1 MFYKSVLHRW
11 LALALTIILFV
22 TSAPGAL
29 AMSGETND
37 SAMLMMSESQQA
49 DAQVGKVDAA
59 LFEQFASQKYL
70 TYIVKLK
77 EQVNVEAA
85 STLAAKYSAFSGETS
100 AKRKQ
105 TVRSFVLNSLMETAD
120 RAQSPLLDELEAGKR
135 SGTVQDFRAYYIVN
149 AVAVTST
156 QDVMERLSTRS
167 DVEAVT
173 PNHTYTLD
181 TLESPEEE
189 VQPRSLHTMND
200 MNAMNGTEGKPNVPW
215 NLRNINAPQ
224 VWEMGIDGTG
234 IVVANM
240 DSGVDWTHPTLQH
253 KWRGYNAQGELD
265 KPELHWYDATLEQK
279 KLPHD
284 GNGHGTHVMGTMVGS
299 EVDGKNPIGVASQ
312 AKWIAVRIFDSAG
325 SATDAGILAAGE
337 WLMAPTDKNGRSYPE
352 LAPDIVNNSWGN
364 VQAGKNEFF
373 QDIVKAWRSAG
384 IFPAFSAGN
393 TKPPENNGGPGS
405 ITPPG
410 NYPESFATG
419 AVDIDNRL
427 ASFSLQGP
435 TPYGQMKPEVSA
447 PGVNIRSSMP
457 NGKYGLMNGTSMASP
472 HTAGVAA
479 LLLQANHS
487 LTVEKLESILKNT
500 AVPLTD
506 DEFPQTPNNGF
517 GWGIVNALN
526 AVSSLK
532 SGLGSVE
539 GTITIDGSDDGKPVI
554 EHTPITLT
562 FNAMEL
568 DIYARA
574 MDDNS
579 VVTVELMVRAVGGK
593 EWTTLP
599 MTRISGNHQD
609 GKYEGNIP
617 VTLLVKEGIEYRIR
631 AVDFSGNEVETDIY
645 PVKVS
650 EGVKLGY
657 KQDFEQNIEGF
668 DFGGELGIWEWG
680 EPTTGP
686 GKAYSGSK
694 LMATRLH
701 GNYPEGVKETF
712 FVLPLIDLRDGEHT
726 ILSFKHWHK
735 LGDWFFALFDKA
747 EVFIGRKSNGFQYE
761 LVKDF
766 RMNSRGWQT
775 EYIDLSPY
783 KGDQIYVL
791 FNLRGEN
798 GSDEGWYV
806 DDIELIGPN
815 QAQPATPIAK
825 VRSNTPGRVIIE
837 WDKEPQGDVMDYV
850 VYRSTT
856 PGGGYEEIGTSK
868 NRSYGDL
875 PTLQQGTYYY
885 IVKARTYSQVLSEAS
900 NEVSWTFT
908 GGTPIFSDDF
918 EGLDKGWTLE
928 GENNQWE
935 HGEPNPKYGPK
946 EAVSGSK
953 VWGTNLSGSYAKN
966 TDQSLISPE
975 IDLTGA
981 QHASIY
987 FQQWYDIDG
996 DLDKGTVEI
1005 SSDDG
1010 ATWRGLA
1017 SYPKP
1022 SYDSKHPRMFWYLD
1036 ELGIDDY
1043 AGKKVKI
1050 RFRLKSGNSTTG
1062 KGWFIDNFEVRDTP
1076 PVKTVS
1082 SSMNASEDA
1091 STGDEQHMPE
1101 KTDMKASSE
1110 KKNMAD
1116 PSNQPQ
1122 PDMTNELRAKDMTG
1136 APPAEPNRPTK
1147 TDAQHGPVDREGAT
1161 TPSLLISAWKAA
1173 RQEAQTQG
1181 TGQSRLPAA
1190 ATVTIVETDRSAK
1203 TDLGSGRYKLQHPPG
1218 DYQMRVEA
1226 YGYRTVNQGVTIAD
1240 KQPTEVDI
1248 HLQPLLKGTIM
1259 GTVTDEATGRP
1270 VAGASVRVM
1279 EDAHVPSVMTDVNGN
1294 YTIEAYE
1301 GDYRLL
1307 VSSLGYLSSEQQV
1320 SVIGEQSVT
1329 KDIALKSFMG
1339 TADELAYDSGKGDNA
1354 IAYYSPGNGYAV
1366 RMTTKGQAQVTGA
1379 RMFFWDEGWPEPG
1392 GTEFQYAM
1400 YDAEG
1405 PDGLPGAMISGP
1417 HTGTAQLDGTWT
1429 KVDFPNTPVVNGD
1442 FYVAYIQPGSY
1453 PDVPG
1458 LAVDQTGANHKRSW
1472 KLENG
1477 SWKQAAE
1484 SQGNYM
1490 IRARIT
1496 KIGDDSSATEIRV
1509 EPRDIALFEGQQ
1521 TQLTVKAR
1529 NAAGYERDVTQLASY
1544 HIEADQ
1550 AAAVDSNGMITALG
1564 EGEAVV
1570 TVTYNGLQDTVR
1582 VTVEKAPDIPDGEV
1596 RSISVHPSSLT
1607 LTEGKS
1613 AQLSVTAV
1621 VYANGEKKTVPLV
1634 QGLTFV
1640 SSDSDIAAVN
1650 HMGWVTGHQA
1660 GNTTITAQYGEL
1672 QDAVHVTVEKS
1683 AEPPQEE
1690 VRSIT
1695 VRPSAL
1701 ALTIGESAPLS
1712 VTASVYANGEKKTVP
1727 VTEGLKFSSSDPEVA
1742 KVDDTGRVSAHQA
1755 GEARIHVEYG
1765 ALQATAQV
1773 TVKKPDTPTP
1783 PAPRPDTSGS
1793 APSASSSGAGTVS
1806 VPDNGTPIV
1815 ANGKTIGS
1823 LKVERKEGVKNA
1835 RAIIAQAWLD
1845 DELAKAKTGA
1855 SNTLT
1860 LDLSSVA
1867 FEDYGAVSIE
1877 LALSLAKQLSASGKA
1892 VKMNGTRFGLT
1903 IPADALPDFM
1913 SQSGLQLTIAVNP
1926 DMIGQSD
1933 SIVKGEKASIVSDI
1947 VTIGTERKTL
1957 NKPLSFTMQLDDK
1970 VVRDKRK
1977 AGIYYRNDTKERNK
1991 WEFAGLA
1998 SRSEQQ
2004 SSNSELLITIQQ
2016 LGSYSALEYGKTF
2029 ADISNHWGR
2038 KEIEVLASQH
2048 VAVGR
2053 NEYQFAPNDQVTRA
2067 EFMTLLDRI
2076 LGKEADWAKR
2086 ASEPGAHD
2094 ILRREGMIVMLVT
2107 ALDVEL
2113 PREQENDGWDV
2124 QDTVS
2129 LEARAAVAY
2138 AYRNGLVKGIG
2149 NNRFAGDAP
2158 TSRAQVAVILHR
2170 VLEMLHRI

>member
-22 TSAPGAL
+22 TSAPGAF
-29 AMSGETND
+29 AMSGEPND
-37 SAMLMMSESQQA
+37 SAMLMMSESRQAQA
-49 DAQVGKVDAA
+49 DTPGGKVDAA
-59 LFEQFASQKYL
+59 LYEQFANQRYV

-85 STLAAKYSAFSGETS
+85 SSLAAKYSAFSGETS

-120 RAQSPLLDELEAGKR
+120 RAQSPLLDELEAGER
-135 SGTVQDFRAYYIVN
+135 SGTVQDFRPYYIVN

-156 QDVMERLSTRS
+156 RDVMERLSARS
-167 DVEAVT
+167 DVEAIS

-181 TLESPEEE
+181 TLKSPEEE
-189 VQPRSLHTMND
+189 PVQPQSFQANG
-200 MNAMNGTEGKPNVPW
+200 MNGVSGAEGKPNIPW
-215 NLRNINAPQ
+215 NLRNINASQ

-240 DSGVDWTHPTLQH
+240 DSGVDWTHPALQR

-279 KLPHD
+279 KLPYD
-284 GNGHGTHVMGTMVGS
+284 GVGHGTHVMGTMVGS
-299 EVDGKNPIGVASQ
+299 EADGNNPIGVAPQ

-325 SATDAGILAAGE
+325 AATDAGILAAGE
-337 WLMAPTDKNGRSYPE
+337 WLMAPTDKNGRAYPD
-352 LAPDIVNNSWGN
+352 LAPDVVNNSWGN

-373 QDIVKAWRSAG
+373 QDIVRAWRSAG

-419 AVDIDNRL
+419 AIDIDNRL

-447 PGVNIRSSMP
+447 PGVHIRSSMP
-457 NGKYGLMNGTSMASP
+457 DGKYGLMNGTSMASP

-517 GWGIVNALN
+517 GWGIVNAFN
-526 AVSSLK
+526 AVSTLK
-532 SGLGSVE
+532 GGLGSVE
-539 GTITIDGSDDGKPVI
+539 GTITIDGEDDGKPVI

-568 DIYARA
+568 DIFARV

-579 VVTVELMVRAVGGK
+579 VVGVELMVRTIGDK
-593 EWTTLP
+593 DWTALP
-599 MTRISGNHQD
+599 MRRISGNHQD

-617 VTLLVKEGIEYRIR
+617 VSSLVKEGIEYRIR
-631 AVDFSGNEVETDIY
+631 AVDFSGNDVETDIY

-650 EGVKLGY
+650 EGVKRGY
-657 KQDFEQNIEGF
+657 KQDFERDIDGF

-712 FVLPLIDLRDGEHT
+712 FVLPLIDLRDGEHA

-747 EVFIGRKSNGFQYE
+747 EVFIGRESNGFQYE

-766 RMNSRGWQT
+766 RMSSRGWQT

-783 KGDQIYVL
+783 KGDKIYVI

-806 DDIELIGPN
+806 DDIELIEPD
-815 QAQPATPIAK
+815 QTQPSAPK
-825 VRSNTPGRVIIE
+825 VKARSNAPGRVIVE
-837 WDKEPQGDVMDYV
+837 WDKDPQGDVMDYV
-850 VYRSTT
+850 IYRSTT
-856 PGGGYEEIGTSK
+856 SGGGYEEIGSSK
-868 NRSYGDL
+868 GRNYGDY
-875 PTLQQGTYYY
+875 PVQEGTYYY

-908 GGTPIFSDDF
+908 GGTPIFSDNF
-918 EGLDKGWTLE
+918 EGEDKGWTLE

-935 HGEPNPKYGPK
+935 RGEPNPKYGPEK
-946 EAVSGSK
+946 AVSGSK
-953 VWGTNLSGSYAKN
+953 AWGTNLSGYYAKN

-987 FQQWYDIDG
+987 FQQWYDIDAP
-996 DLDKGTVEI
+996 DKGTVEI
-1005 SSDDG
+1005 SSDG
-1010 ATWRGLA
+1010 GVTWRQLT

-1022 SYDSKHPRMFWYLD
+1022 SYDSNHPRMFWYLE

-1043 AGKKVKI
+1043 GGKKVKI
-1050 RFRLKSGNSTTG
+1050 RFRLKSGNTTLG
-1062 KGWFIDNFEVRDTP
+1062 KGWYIDDFQVRDTP
-1076 PVKTVS
+1076 PVKTVIS
-1082 SSMNASEDA
+1082 SLNAAEDA
-1091 STGDEQHMPE
+1091 STGDGPPMPDITDDP
-1101 KTDMKASSE
+1101 KTADMLETSPTGP
-1110 KKNMAD
+1110 NRLHMAD
-1116 PSNQPQ
+1116 ALNG
-1122 PDMTNELRAKDMTG
+1122 PDD
-1136 APPAEPNRPTK
+1136 
-1147 TDAQHGPVDREGAT
+1147 QEGAA
-1161 TPSLLISAWKAA
+1161 TPSQIISAWKAA
-1173 RQEAQTQG
+1173 KQAAQTAQTQG
-1181 TGQSRLPAA
+1181 AGQSRLPAA

-1203 TDLGSGRYKLQHPPG
+1203 TDLGTGRYKLQHPPG

-1226 YGYRTVNQGVTIAD
+1226 YGYRTVNQDVTIAD
-1240 KQPTEVDI
+1240 KQPTVVDI
-1248 HLQPLLKGTIM
+1248 HLQPLPKGTIT
-1259 GTVTDEATGRP
+1259 GTVTDEETGTP
-1270 VAGASVRVM
+1270 IADASVRVM
-1279 EDAHVPSVMTDVNGN
+1279 EDAHVPSVMTDANGN

-1301 GDYRLL
+1301 GNYRLL

-1320 SVIGEQSVT
+1320 SVTGERNVT

-1339 TADELAYDSGKGDNA
+1339 TAGELAYDSGKGDNA
-1354 IAYYSPGNGYAV
+1354 LAYYSPGNGYAV
-1366 RMTTKGQAQVTGA
+1366 RMTTEGPAQVTGA
-1379 RMFFWDEGWPEPG
+1379 RLFFWDEGWPLPG

-1405 PDGLPGAMISGP
+1405 PDGLPGAMIAGP
-1417 HTGTAQLDGTWT
+1417 HTGTARLDGTWT
-1429 KVDFPNTPVVNGD
+1429 EVDFPNTPVVNGD
-1442 FYVAYIQPGSY
+1442 FYIAYIQPGVY

-1458 LAVDQTGANHKRSW
+1458 LAVDQTGINHNRSW
-1472 KLENG
+1472 KLESG
-1477 SWKQAAE
+1477 LWKQAPA

-1496 KIGDDSSATEIRV
+1496 KIGGDSAAAEITV
-1509 EPRDIALFEGQQ
+1509 EPRDITLFAGQQ

-1529 NAAGYERDVTQLASY
+1529 NQAGYEREVTHLASY
-1544 HIEADQ
+1544 HIEADHV
-1550 AAAVDSNGMITALG
+1550 AAADSVGIITALA
-1564 EGEAVV
+1564 EGEAIV

-1596 RSISVHPSSLT
+1596 RSIAVQPSSLT
-1607 LTEGKS
+1607 LSEGKS
-1613 AQLSVTAV
+1613 TQLSVTAV
-1621 VYANGEKKTVPLV
+1621 VYADGELKSVPLV

-1650 HMGWVTGHQA
+1650 DAGWVTARQA
-1660 GNTTITAQYGEL
+1660 GHATITARYGEL
-1672 QDAVHVTVEKS
+1672 QDAVHVTVEVN
-1683 AEPPQEE
+1683 AEPPREE
-1690 VRSIT
+1690 VRSIS
-1695 VRPSAL
+1695 VQPSAL
-1701 ALTIGESAPLS
+1701 ALTAGESGQLS
-1712 VTASVYANGEKKTVP
+1712 VTASVYANGELKTVP
-1727 VTEGLKFSSSDPEVA
+1727 VTEGLRFSSSDPEVA
-1742 KVDDTGRVSAHQA
+1742 KVGGTGRVSAHRSGQ
-1755 GEARIHVEYG
+1755 ARIDVEYG
-1765 ALQATAQV
+1765 TLRTSAAV
-1773 TVKKPDTPTP
+1773 TVKKPDTSVP
-1783 PAPRPDTSGS
+1783 PAPRPGTA
-1793 APSASSSGAGTVS
+1793 APASSSGTGAGAVS
-1806 VPDNGTPIV
+1806 APVPGKGTPIIV
-1815 ANGKTIGS
+1815 NGKTIGS
-1823 LKVERKEGVKNA
+1823 LKEELKEGVKNA
-1835 RAIIAQAWLD
+1835 RAVIAQAWLD
-1845 DELAKAKTGA
+1845 DELAKAKQEGYE
-1855 SNTLT
+1855 TLT

-1867 FEDYGAVSIE
+1867 FEDYGAVKLE
-1877 LALSLAKQLSASGKA
+1877 LASSLAKQLSAPRKA
-1892 VKMNGTRFGLT
+1892 VKIMGARFALT
-1903 IPADALPDFM
+1903 IPAEALPDFIG
-1913 SQSGLQLTIAVNP
+1913 QTGLGMTIAVNRG
-1926 DMIGQSD
+1926 MAGQNG
-1933 SIVKGEKASIVSDI
+1933 SIAQGDKASVVSDI
-1947 VTIGTERKTL
+1947 VTIGAERETL
-1957 NKPLSFTMQLDDK
+1957 SKPLHLAMKLDDK
-1970 VVRDKRK
+1970 VGRDARK
-1977 AGIYYRNDTKERNK
+1977 AGIYYRNETKDRIQ
-1991 WEFAGLA
+1991 WEFVGLA
-1998 SRSEQQ
+1998 ARSGQQ
-2004 SSNSELLITIQQ
+2004 NGRAELLVTIQQ
-2016 LGSYSALEYGKTF
+2016 LGSYAALEYGKTF
-2029 ADISNHWGR
+2029 ADIANHWGR
-2038 KEIEVLASQH
+2038 KEIEVLAAQH
-2048 VAVGR
+2048 IAVGR

-2067 EFMTLLDRI
+2067 EFMTLLDRV
-2076 LGKEADWAKR
+2076 LGKEANWANR

-2094 ILRREGMIVMLVT
+2094 ILRREEMIVMLVT
-2107 ALDVEL
+2107 ALEAEL
-2113 PREQENDGWDV
+2113 PSGQVDEGWLV
-2124 QDTVS
+2124 QDNVS
-2129 LEARAAVAY
+2129 PEARAAVEY

-2158 TSRAQVAVILHR
+2158 TSRAQVATILHR
-2170 VLEMLHRI
+2170 VLEMLDRL